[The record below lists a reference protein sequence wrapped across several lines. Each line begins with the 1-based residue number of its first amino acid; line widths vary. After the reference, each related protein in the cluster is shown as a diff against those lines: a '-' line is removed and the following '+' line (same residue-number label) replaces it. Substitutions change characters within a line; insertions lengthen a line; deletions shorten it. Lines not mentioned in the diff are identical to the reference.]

1 VGIPVTLGLQ
11 LGGAEAVKSGLRG
24 VKQSFVE
31 MERETLAATKE
42 SSKQRIA
49 LLRDESK
56 QKIALL
62 REESKARREVMQAEA
77 SFKRAVNRKESE
89 YGLGA
94 AGNALVKGE
103 GVGGILKAAGIA
115 GIAVGAFTA
124 AINFASSS
132 LRQFS
137 SFVIADVIKP
147 MLALGTRSQQVANNS
162 GGALSAADVRG
173 RARAIGLRNNMDPM
187 GLIEAAGRF
196 QDLTGE
202 PAMGFD
208 VLGTVA
214 TISKGRGYDP
224 KALSELAA
232 AMYRP
237 GQKAG
242 DLNQLLLTL
251 TGQGEKG
258 SIPIGELARLGG
270 RLTAPAAKFG
280 GDAFTQITTGNALLQ
295 TAKRTGFGTV
305 DEAATAYGKFV
316 EESFLHGKLASP
328 SSFARI
334 NGVERLTDP
343 VHYLGNIF
351 RKTQGDATKI
361 HAMGFSEET
370 QKFVGAYTSTYSD
383 AYAKAKGAGEKEPA
397 AREDAAK
404 AVEEFVNSMAKQT
417 STMSAEGERRDAVM
431 ATDGEKFAKGL
442 EIIKSIIAKAIGGD
456 VESFADAF
464 LAHAE
469 EIGHAGALLAGAFMS
484 VASLLLDIANV
495 VAGRF
500 SKTGDVV
507 RTVLDRGKDT
517 RLPAVRDSEVIGGQA
532 IPGYWRKGEG
542 VYEYVKGS
550 GSGGD
555 TKNLPGVSR
564 RVGPNGDMVLFPG
577 EQEPVSPSQLASYL
591 NPPAPN
597 ASQEG
602 DGTNMTSAAGDE
614 QEAAQ
619 TAADAH
625 EELASNADA
634 LSDSLCKLGTCVDQL
649 SSQMDS
655 LNRSQPFTTRR

>member
-1 VGIPVTLGLQ
+1 MGTPVVLGLQ
-11 LGGAEAVKSGLRG
+11 LGGAEAIKGGLRG

-49 LLRDESK
+49 TLRDESK
-56 QKIALL
+56 QKIAIL
-62 REESKARREVMQAEA
+62 REESRARQEIQKAEA
-77 SFKRAVNRKESE
+77 SFRRTVNRKESE
-89 YGLGA
+89 FGLGA

-137 SFVIADVIKP
+137 GFVISDVIKP

-162 GGALSAADVRG
+162 GGALSAGDVRG

-208 VLGTVA
+208 VLGTIA

-232 AMYRP
+232 SMYRP

-242 DLNQLLLTL
+242 DLNQLLMTL

-258 SIPIGELARLGG
+258 SVPIGELARLGG

-316 EESFLHGKLASP
+316 EESFLHGRAASP
-328 SSFARI
+328 STFARI

-343 VHYLGNIF
+343 VRYLANIF
-351 RKTQGDATKI
+351 RKTQGDATKL

-383 AYAKAKGAGEKEPA
+383 AYAKAKDAGEKEPA

-404 AVEEFVNSMAKQT
+404 AVEEFVNAMAKNT
-417 STMSAEGERRDAVM
+417 STMAAEGDRRDAVM
-431 ATDGEKFAKGL
+431 ATDGEKFSKGL
-442 EIIKSIIAKAIGGD
+442 DIIKSIIAKALGGD
-456 VESFADAF
+456 VQSFAETF
-464 LAHAE
+464 LSHAE
-469 EIGHAGALLAGAFMS
+469 QIGHAGAILAGAFMT
-484 VASLLLDIANV
+484 VAGLLLDIANGMGR
-495 VAGRF
+495 VAGWF
-500 SKTGDVV
+500 TNQGEGDVL
-507 RTVLDRGKDT
+507 RTVLDKGKDT
-517 RLPAVRDSEVIGGQA
+517 RLPAMSDK
-532 IPGYWRKGEG
+532 GYWRKGEG
-542 VYEYVKGS
+542 VYEFVKGS
-550 GSGGD
+550 EDRNVND
-555 TKNLPGVSR
+555 TKGLPGVSR
-564 RVGPNGDMVLFPG
+564 RVGPNGEMVLFPG
-577 EQEPVSPSQLASYL
+577 EQAPVPASQLASYL
-591 NPPAPN
+591 NPPAGPN

-602 DGTNMTSAAGDE
+602 DGSNMSSAAGDE

-625 EELASNADA
+625 EELASSADT
-634 LSDSLCKLGTCVDQL
+634 LSDSLCKLTTCVDQL
-649 SSQMDS
+649 SSQMDT
-655 LNRSQPFTTRR
+655 LARSQPFTNRR